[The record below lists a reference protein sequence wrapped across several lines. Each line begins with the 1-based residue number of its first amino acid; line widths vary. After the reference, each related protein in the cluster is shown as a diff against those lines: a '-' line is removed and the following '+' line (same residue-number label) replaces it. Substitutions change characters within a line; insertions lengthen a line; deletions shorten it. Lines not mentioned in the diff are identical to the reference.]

1 MKQDAAE
8 AAHIGDTM
16 VGCVGAIVRPPED
29 LASGIP
35 KDKEYLLTHQ
45 GDDNPG
51 EDAVTETMWGPLG
64 VPDDLPPGAVEL
76 VRMSVSPDWQR
87 RGIAGKLAD
96 AVKAFANEIG
106 TEWVVLTTGA
116 SMDAACETCKMTILS
131 RFAAVRL
138 ANPQSITISDR
149 RLGFSEHKLSYAP
162 NIAFAIKVP
171 LPKL

>member
-1 MKQDAAE
+1 
-8 AAHIGDTM
+8 M

-116 SMDAACETCKMTILS
+116 SMDAACETY
-131 RFAAVRL
+131 
-138 ANPQSITISDR
+138 R
-149 RLGFSEHKLSYAP
+149 RLGFDERKLSYAP
-162 NIAFAIKVP
+162 NIAFAIKAP
-171 LPKL
+171 LCPKL